1 MKKKKL
7 DFMEINIK
15 QAHIV
20 IFQIRKSIKISETD
34 KKKVLAS
41 LTSFVIIRITK
52 KPHVPLESKL
62 DFLFS
67 EFLYLKTLLSRNML
81 CFPS

>member
-1 MKKKKL
+1 VFLFRDVKKIGLNEKKKKL

-34 KKKVLAS
+34 KKK
-41 LTSFVIIRITK
+41 K
-52 KPHVPLESKL
+52 KKSWPV
-62 DFLFS
+62 
-67 EFLYLKTLLSRNML
+67 
-81 CFPS
+81 